1 MTAAGLG
8 VEVVPTGLST
18 SARSCQLQT
27 VVGVA
32 DQMGWGDDHESW
44 GWGGWWVM
52 MGFMVLF
59 WVAVAVLV
67 VWAFRLWGGS
77 GPVDAQGRRD
87 LSPSPM
93 DIARERYARG
103 EINDEEF
110 QRIKRGLS

>member
-1 MTAAGLG
+1 MTAAAIGF
-8 VEVVPTGLST
+8 EVVPPALST
-18 SARSCQLQT
+18 NAGSGQLQS

-32 DQMGWGDDHESW
+32 DQMWRDDHESW

-52 MGFMVLF
+52 MGLMVLF
-59 WVAVAVLV
+59 WVAVAVLI
-67 VWAFRLWGGS
+67 VWAVRSWGGS
-77 GPVDAQGRRD
+77 RPGDGHGRRD
-87 LSPSPM
+87 STPSPM